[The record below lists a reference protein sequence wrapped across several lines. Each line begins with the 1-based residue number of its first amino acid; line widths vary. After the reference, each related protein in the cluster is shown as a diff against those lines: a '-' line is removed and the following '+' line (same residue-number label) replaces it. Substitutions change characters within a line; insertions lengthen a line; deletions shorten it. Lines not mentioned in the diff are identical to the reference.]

1 MRFHRTQSVHFVLL
15 SLLMVTLH
23 AQEKVDSS
31 RHTVQMISV
40 EKSVNL
46 EV

>member
-1 MRFHRTQSVHFVLL
+1 MKFRKTQSVLFVHLFLL
-15 SLLMVTLH
+15 VVTMH
-23 AQEKVDSS
+23 AQEKLDSS